1 MTDQVEVYE
10 LPWNGTTIFGIICDD
25 EKLPMFQE
33 AAHLMQ
39 EALDISGN
47 DFITRRDGRLDEPA
61 DWAPDLFSALAQ
73 VDELSGS
80 PWRLWTLASIVE
92 GRHKGLTAVG
102 IGSNQKKK
110 LRAANLALAYSF
122 ARSERTE
129 GSAGLQYM
137 VSVVQCKT
145 LSHLPPL
152 PVPKVVVPRSPS
164 VHSHSAPPSPPQLAL
179 TYPSSKTVGDEAKRR
194 LIAWRRQKPSLT
206 EAQHHVV
213 SSLCRNR
220 LPEEFAG
227 LDSNVVRDLELVL
240 EHDHWKGSPA
250 GIQWV
255 KSWLAWAD
263 PFTNPS
269 KHWFGRTQEKREAA
283 YWWYHGECAETP
295 SRCKTFQEYDLNP
308 PPPPPPVEHCD
319 PLKYD
324 APPVPLILP
333 NFSCLG
339 KPAQLDEEEDEVVFS
354 CPHLTTP
361 AEEDEAVCSTRC
373 DAPVQSPWE
382 SMTSSDPMQ
391 YQERAKVALSPC
403 A

>member
-1 MTDQVEVYE
+1 M
-10 LPWNGTTIFGIICDD
+10 
-25 EKLPMFQE
+25 
-33 AAHLMQ
+33 
-39 EALDISGN
+39 
-47 DFITRRDGRLDEPA
+47 
-61 DWAPDLFSALAQ
+61 
-73 VDELSGS
+73 
-80 PWRLWTLASIVE
+80 
-92 GRHKGLTAVG
+92 G

-269 KHWFGRTQEKREAA
+269 KHWFGRTQEKREVSDVRGGSQTHRSVIEDATQSHVHSSERKLPA
-283 YWWYHGECAETP
+283 RCMLKRNTQHP
-295 SRCKTFQEYDLNP
+295 SIDR
-308 PPPPPPVEHCD
+308 
-319 PLKYD
+319 
-324 APPVPLILP
+324 
-333 NFSCLG
+333 LG
-339 KPAQLDEEEDEVVFS
+339 LWCCSRPHAQS
-354 CPHLTTP
+354 
-361 AEEDEAVCSTRC
+361 
-373 DAPVQSPWE
+373 
-382 SMTSSDPMQ
+382 
-391 YQERAKVALSPC
+391 
-403 A
+403 